1 MFLDLSM
8 CKKDLNTNSYPFPL
22 LQLQFGLFLT
32 HNILTSDDPSTDEE
46 TSTTDNILTS
56 DDPSTDE
63 ETSTTD
69 NILTSDDPSTDEETS
84 TTDNIL
90 TSDYPST
97 DEEISTT
104 DEGDNTTTMYIHVFY
119 RHKIRNFLYL
129 CEFL

>member
-1 MFLDLSM
+1 M
-8 CKKDLNTNSYPFPL
+8 
-22 LQLQFGLFLT
+22 QFGLFLT

-69 NILTSDDPSTDEETS
+69 NILTSDDPST
-84 TTDNIL
+84 TDNIL

-97 DEEISTT
+97 DEETSTT
-104 DEGDNTTTMYIHVFY
+104 DEGDNTTEMYIHVFY
-119 RHKIRNFLYL
+119 KDTRSEIFYIYVNFCRYVVWYTRNYTYSNH
-129 CEFL
+129 

>member
-32 HNILTSDDPSTDEE
+32 H
-46 TSTTDNILTS
+46 NILTS

>member
-22 LQLQFGLFLT
+22 LQMQFGLFLT
-32 HNILTSDDPSTDEE
+32 H
-46 TSTTDNILTS
+46 
-56 DDPSTDE
+56 
-63 ETSTTD
+63 

>member
-1 MFLDLSM
+1 M
-8 CKKDLNTNSYPFPL
+8 
-22 LQLQFGLFLT
+22 QFGLFLT

-56 DDPSTDE
+56 DY
-63 ETSTTD
+63 
-69 NILTSDDPSTDEETS
+69 PSTDEETS

-97 DEEISTT
+97 DEKTSTT

-119 RHKIRNFLYL
+119 KDTRSEIFYIYVNFCRYVQ
-129 CEFL
+129 